1 MQGVKGLK
9 SGRDKTARAIKDL
22 NINGAVSLIE
32 LCNFIFFLK
41 KKRKIEKDKIVIIK
55 S

>member
-1 MQGVKGLK
+1 MQGVKGKGLK

-32 LCNFIFFLK
+32 LCKLK
-41 KKRKIEKDKIVIIK
+41 NKN
-55 S
+55 